1 MQPSGQQFNNINIEQ
16 IDSMVLH
23 HVAANMG
30 ETEFSLLLFHV
41 GKILSKKFEI
51 TLSLLS
57 LMTP

>member
-16 IDSMVLH
+16 IDSTVLH
-23 HVAANMG
+23 HVATNMG
-30 ETEFSLLLFHV
+30 ETDFSLLLFHV

>member
-16 IDSMVLH
+16 IDSTVLH
-23 HVAANMG
+23 HIASNMG
-30 ETEFSLLLFHV
+30 ETKFSLLLFHV
-41 GKILSKKFEI
+41 GNILSKKFEI